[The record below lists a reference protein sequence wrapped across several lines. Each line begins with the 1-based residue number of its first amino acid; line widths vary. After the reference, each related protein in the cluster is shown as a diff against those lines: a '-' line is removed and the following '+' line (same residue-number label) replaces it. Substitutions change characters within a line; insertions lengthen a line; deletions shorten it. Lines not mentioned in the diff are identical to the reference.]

1 MQRLLV
7 RDRSDPGYGTEQG
20 AEIIARAHAFV
31 DYVEDKIRDCHAEDY
46 AKLYAELRKRGA
58 GREPRGG
65 KTVASLTVL
74 GVHGIDTALHCRAV
88 CTEWR
93 QWRRRPQ

>member
-1 MQRLLV
+1 M
-7 RDRSDPGYGTEQG
+7 
-20 AEIIARAHAFV
+20 
-31 DYVEDKIRDCHAEDY
+31 DYVEDKIRDGHAEDY

-65 KTVASLTVL
+65 KIVAALTVL
-74 GVHGIDTALHCRAV
+74 RLHGIDTALGCRAV

-93 QWRRRPQ
+93 QCRRRSQ